1 MNIHSVFKLFG
12 VTTLQRIAAFLLLG
26 VVVLSA
32 VPAWA
37 QDRLEAIVSSG
48 TLKVCIWPDYFAIT
62 YRNPRSGDLEGID
75 IDMARAFAKDLGVQ
89 VQFVDSSFADLIKNM
104 TNDACDISMH
114 GVGVR
119 PDRAEH
125 MAFSEP
131 HLRSGIYGISQKS
144 NPVIQ
149 KWADIDQPGHVVV
162 VQKGTYMEPV
172 MRDVLKNA
180 QLSVVDTFKGR
191 EQEVEAGRAD
201 VFMTD
206 YPYGRRMLSLTPWA
220 LLLEPPAPLAPTP
233 YAYAVPLGD
242 AKWLARVN
250 AFLAAAKKDGRLRTY
265 AERNGLS
272 PIVVLD

>member
-1 MNIHSVFKLFG
+1 MDILSVVKGFG
-12 VTTLQRIAAFLLLG
+12 VAALQRTVALLL
-26 VVVLSA
+26 VSAVVLPA

-37 QDRLEAIVSSG
+37 QDRLETVMSSK
-48 TLKVCIWPDYFAIT
+48 TLRVCIWPDYFAIT
-62 YRNPRSGDLEGID
+62 YRNPRSGALEGID
-75 IDMARAFAKDLGVQ
+75 IEMANAFAEDLGVQ

-104 TNDACDISMH
+104 TNDACDVAMH
-114 GVGVR
+114 GVGIR

-125 MAFSEP
+125 MAFTEP
-131 HLRSGIYGISQKS
+131 HLLSGIYGISQKS
-144 NPVIQ
+144 NSEIQ
-149 KWADIDQPGHVVV
+149 KWDDIDRAGHVVV

-242 AKWLARVN
+242 DKWLARVN
-250 AFLAAAKKDGRLRTY
+250 EFVSAAKKDGRLRTF
-265 AERNGLS
+265 AEHNGLS
-272 PIVVLD
+272 PIVVLE

>member
-1 MNIHSVFKLFG
+1 MDILSVVKGFG
-12 VTTLQRIAAFLLLG
+12 VATLQRTVALLLAG
-26 VVVLSA
+26 AIMLPA

-37 QDRLEAIVSSG
+37 QDRLETVMSSK
-48 TLKVCIWPDYFAIT
+48 TLRVCIWPDYFAIT
-62 YRNPRSGDLEGID
+62 YRNPRSGALEGID
-75 IDMARAFAKDLGVQ
+75 IEMANAFAEDLGVQ

-104 TNDACDISMH
+104 TNDACDVAMH

-125 MAFSEP
+125 MAFTEP
-131 HLRSGIYGISQKS
+131 HLLSGIYGISQKGNS
-144 NPVIQ
+144 EIQ
-149 KWADIDQPGHVVV
+149 KWDDIDRAGHVVV

-180 QLSVVDTFKGR
+180 QLSVVDSFKGR

-242 AKWLARVN
+242 DKWLARVN
-250 AFLAAAKKDGRLRTY
+250 EFVAAAKKDGRLRTF
-265 AERNGLS
+265 AEHNGLL
-272 PIVVLD
+272 PIVVLE

>member
-1 MNIHSVFKLFG
+1 MG
-12 VTTLQRIAAFLLLG
+12 A
-26 VVVLSA
+26 VVLPA

-37 QDRLEAIVSSG
+37 QDRLETVMSSK
-48 TLKVCIWPDYFAIT
+48 TLRVCIWPDYFAIT
-62 YRNPRSGDLEGID
+62 YRNPRSGALEGID
-75 IDMARAFAKDLGVQ
+75 IEMANAFAEDLGVQ

-104 TNDACDISMH
+104 TNDACDVAMH

-125 MAFSEP
+125 MAFTEP
-131 HLRSGIYGISQKS
+131 HLLSGIYGISQKGNS
-144 NPVIQ
+144 EIQ
-149 KWADIDQPGHVVV
+149 KWDDIDRAGHVVV

-180 QLSVVDTFKGR
+180 QLSVVDSFKGR

-242 AKWLARVN
+242 DKWLARVN
-250 AFLAAAKKDGRLRTY
+250 EFVAAAKKDGRLRTF
-265 AERNGLS
+265 AEHNGLL
-272 PIVVLD
+272 PIVVLE